1 MKKIIIAV
9 IIAVT
14 LSPPLLLSIKTH
26 DVKSSPLYLRVITDD
41 TPFYSSLASE
51 SPLFNL
57 PYTYYVKLLN
67 ETGNFF
73 HVEVYGDQLTPAI
86 DGYVP
91 ASMLFNDGL
100 STYAPYLSLTIRSAS
115 TAVLYA
121 NNQLTES
128 VQYIFPEREMIYYGK
143 LSSPQG
149 IIYYVSYNDK
159 LGYVKESNVY
169 PFEIPNHPNE
179 LTFLKPETPPEQEG
193 DGKVTEDYFGLRII
207 IIICLIFAG
216 IIALFVALNKK
227 PAQSVVASYYDE
239 NDYH

>member
-1 MKKIIIAV
+1 
-9 IIAVT
+9 
-14 LSPPLLLSIKTH
+14 LLSIKAH
-26 DVKSSPLYLRVITDD
+26 DAKSSPLFLRVITDD
-41 TPFYSSLASE
+41 TPFYSSLASD

-67 ETGNFF
+67 ETGSFF
-73 HVEVYGDQLTPAI
+73 HVEVYGDQLTPAL

-91 ASMLFNDGL
+91 ASMLFSDGL
-100 STYAPYLSLTIRSAS
+100 STPYPYLSLSIRSAS
-115 TAVLYA
+115 TAVLYED
-121 NNQLTES
+121 NQLTES
-128 VQYIFPEREMIYYGK
+128 LQYIFPEREMIYYGK

-149 IIYYVSYNDK
+149 IIYYVSYNNK

-179 LTFLKPETPPEQEG
+179 LTFLKPETPPAQEG
-193 DGKVTEDYFGLRII
+193 DETISEDYFGLRII

-227 PAQSVVASYYDE
+227 PAQSVVASYYDD
-239 NDYH
+239 NDYQ